1 MMSRLAVTFLLLF
14 LLFSASF
21 AQEKAGVS
29 VVEMEFCAGLEN
41 RQPVGASSQFF
52 NAIDRIYCYTRIQGA
67 AETTTV
73 RHVWYF
79 DGQEKADVEL
89 PVRSS
94 SWRTWSSKRML
105 LKWAGV
111 WRVDVVTADGTV
123 LLSKEFV
130 YKPMTER

>member
-1 MMSRLAVTFLLLF
+1 MVARFALTFLLLF

-21 AQEKAGVS
+21 AQAEAGVS
-29 VVEMEFCAGLEN
+29 VVEMKFCTGLEN

-52 NAIDRIYCYTRIQGA
+52 NAVDKIYCYTRIQGA
-67 AETTTV
+67 VETTTV

-79 DGQEKADVEL
+79 DEKEKADVEL

-105 LKWAGV
+105 LEWAGV
-111 WRVDVVTADGTV
+111 WRVEVVTADGTV